1 MASFWSLGSY
11 LGLTPLRSAKTQL
24 GQFSKDIFF
33 MEKINLRYVIQCKQ
47 RLLGRPCTQKRKES
61 MGNSVVKLWGQK
73 GFGHLSSS
81 LSGHLKPLVS
91 LQPNGGFHNL
101 DLRWLC
107 IWNGGHGVR
116 YIVNSE
122 FQCFFVDTPT
132 SSHGT
137 NSCAG
142 DRESWQ
148 LDWHFFQSKLSPL
161 FSFDRSQDA
170 PRLHQPCGRL
180 RWRAV
185 GTLSRFASKRSEM
198 WGILQEVIKGDIER
212 KGNNRK
218 EIGRKQDAQRR
229 KNQNDKR
236 ERESPA
242 RHGCSLSVTAEST
255 EIHSLSSSV
264 CLPVWPGPVSTDE
277 RRFHCSDKAPKRN
290 SYRKKDGSWLTV
302 SKTLAKSWIA
312 VLL

>member
-11 LGLTPLRSAKTQL
+11 LGLTPLRSARTQL

-91 LQPNGGFHNL
+91 LQPNGGFHYL

-161 FSFDRSQDA
+161 FSFDCSQDA

-185 GTLSRFASKRSEM
+185 GTLSRFASKRWET
-198 WGILQEVIKGDIER
+198 WGILQEEIKGDIER

-218 EIGRKQDAQRR
+218 EIGPKQDAQRR

-236 ERESPA
+236 ERERAPPDMDAPFLWRQKAQRSTASPA
-242 RHGCSLSVTAEST
+242 VFVFQSDLGRWALMKD
-255 EIHSLSSSV
+255 
-264 CLPVWPGPVSTDE
+264 VSTAVTKRPRE
-277 RRFHCSDKAPKRN
+277 TAAGRRMVLGSQYQKPWPKV
-290 SYRKKDGSWLTV
+290 G
-302 SKTLAKSWIA
+302 
-312 VLL
+312 